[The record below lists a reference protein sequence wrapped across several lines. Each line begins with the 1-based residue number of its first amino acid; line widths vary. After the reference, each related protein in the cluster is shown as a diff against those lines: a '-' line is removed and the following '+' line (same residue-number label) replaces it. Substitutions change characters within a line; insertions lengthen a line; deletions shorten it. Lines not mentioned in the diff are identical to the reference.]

1 MYINFRFYIV
11 NYYICYILYVL
22 YHYYIIDS
30 YCTLNAMYS
39 MYGTLHDKYYVI
51 KYLDIL
57 NIMLYVY
64 SI

>member
-1 MYINFRFYIV
+1 
-11 NYYICYILYVL
+11 
-22 YHYYIIDS
+22 
-30 YCTLNAMYS
+30 MYS